1 MNLRNYTYDVMKW
14 AAYGCLFL
22 FVLACAPN
30 TQEPN
35 TEAQT
40 VAESVDPLPFQ
51 TGAEVLVAS
60 DWAPLAGKRVGLI
73 VNHTAMVGDE
83 HIIDAIHRTP
93 NVELVALFGPE
104 HGIRGDEDAGAQ
116 VQDGIDQQSGAPI
129 YSLYQGDTR
138 KPAPESLQG
147 IDVLVFDIQDI
158 GARFY
163 TYISTLGLTMQA
175 AAEQNIAF
183 MVLDR
188 PNPLGGEY
196 VSGYV
201 LEEGNTSFVGQY
213 PIPIA
218 HGMTIGELARL
229 IKGEAYLEGL
239 ENLDLSVIEM
249 EGWSRSMTWDQL
261 NRPWIPTS
269 PNIPDVE
276 TAFVYAGTCFFEA
289 VEASEGRGTRTPF
302 LQVGATW
309 GNAED
314 LVATLNSYQLDG
326 VDFEPIEFT
335 PVSLEGMS
343 SNPRFKD
350 QQVQGVKQSVTDY
363 KTYKPIEA
371 GIHVLH
377 AFYSANPAQANF
389 INERWLR
396 LLAGT
401 DRLRHALVDGIG
413 PQEIIESWADEID
426 AFKELRENYLL
437 YK

>member
-1 MNLRNYTYDVMKW
+1 MNLRNYTFDIVKW
-14 AAYGCLFL
+14 AALGCLFL
-22 FVLACAPN
+22 SVLACTSGTQGPN
-30 TQEPN
+30 TPEPN
-35 TEAQT
+35 TG
-40 VAESVDPLPFQ
+40 AEPVVLPPFQ
-51 TGAEVLVAS
+51 TGAEVLVAA
-60 DWAPLAGKRVGLI
+60 DFTPLAGKRVGLI
-73 VNHTAMVGDE
+73 VNHTAIVGDE
-83 HIIDAIHRTP
+83 HIIDAIHRAP
-93 NVELVALFGPE
+93 DVELVALFGPE

-116 VQDGIDQQSGAPI
+116 VQDGIDQQSGVPI

-163 TYISTLGLTMQA
+163 TYISTLGLAMQA

-201 LEEGNTSFVGQY
+201 LEEANTSFVGQY
-213 PIPIA
+213 TIPVA
-218 HGMTIGELARL
+218 HGMTTGELARL

-239 ENLDLSVIEM
+239 ENLEVSVVEM
-249 EGWSRSMTWDQL
+249 EGWSRNMTWDQL

-302 LQVGATW
+302 VQVGSTW
-309 GNAED
+309 GNADD
-314 LVATLNSYQLDG
+314 LVATLDTYQLEG

-335 PVSLEGMS
+335 PMSIEGMS

-350 QQVQGVKQSVTDY
+350 QQVQGVKQVVTDY
-363 KTYKPIEA
+363 QAYRPIET

-377 AFYSANPAQANF
+377 AFYTASPEQADF

-401 DRLRHALVDGIG
+401 DRLRQALVDGSK
-413 PQEIIESWADEID
+413 P
-426 AFKELRENYLL
+426 
-437 YK
+437 